1 MLESAN
7 HYAAASR
14 GVMGKAWEYLAEND
28 LPQASEKGWGAAA
41 QMVKAVAEERGWP
54 HRSQH
59 LLYEVI
65 EELVDETGDPEL
77 SDLFQRASVLHVNFY
92 EYRLRPRTVRRALQA
107 TQELITRLEP
117 LLDRR
122 PE

>member
-7 HYAAASR
+7 QYAAASR
-14 GVMGKAWEYLAEND
+14 GFMGKAWEYLAEND
-28 LPQASEKGWGAAA
+28 LPQTSEKGWGAAA
-41 QMVKAVAEERGWP
+41 EMVKAVAEERGWP

-92 EYRLRPRTVRRALQA
+92 ENLLRPRTVRRALQT

-117 LLDRR
+117 LLDSRT
-122 PE
+122 E